1 MKINDVEQALGIS
14 KANIRFYEK
23 QGLLTPERSEN
34 RYRNYSDADVDRLKT
49 IIVLRKLGIPVQNIE
64 KILDGE
70 LNLQD
75 AMRNNIADL
84 EKQIEQ
90 LEGALNLSRQILR
103 EEEESL
109 DTNRYWE
116 IIHQREAKGEKFVE
130 IVSEYWSSIG
140 YPLLATHFGLTDG
153 MSFWKKALIILITC
167 ILYGGIRQLFTDD
180 PNFWIGFLHW
190 PFVFLLCTIITFLI
204 FWVGKRW
211 PKLGSFLL
219 NLLAIIIIVALGGV
233 LLLLVGGGLVALW
246 NWIF

>member
-23 QGLLTPERSEN
+23 QGLLTPERTEN
-34 RYRNYSDADVDRLKT
+34 KYRNYSDADVERLKT
-49 IIVLRKLGIPVQNIE
+49 IIVLRKLGIPVQNIG
-64 KILDGE
+64 KILEGE
-70 LNLQD
+70 LDFQD
-75 AMRNNIADL
+75 AVRENISAM

-103 EEEESL
+103 EQEKML
-109 DTNRYWE
+109 DTARYWE
-116 IIHQREAKGEKFVE
+116 IIQQKEAQGEKFFA

-140 YPLLATHFGLTDG
+140 YPLLATRFGLTED
-153 MSFWKKALIILITC
+153 MSFWKKIRIVLLACLGYGVITSILTND
-167 ILYGGIRQLFTDD
+167 G
-180 PNFWIGFLHW
+180 NFWLHLLHW
-190 PFVFLLCTIITFLI
+190 PIVIGAGTAITFFI

-211 PKLGSFLL
+211 PKIGSFLL
-219 NLLAIIIIVALGGV
+219 NLLTIIIVSILGGV

>member
-34 RYRNYSDADVDRLKT
+34 KYRNYSDADVDRLKT
-49 IIVLRKLGIPVQNIE
+49 IIVLRKLGIPIQNIG

-70 LNLQD
+70 LDFQD
-75 AMRNNIADL
+75 AMRENISDL
-84 EKQIEQ
+84 EKQIQQ

-103 EEEESL
+103 EQEETL
-109 DTNRYWE
+109 DTARYWE
-116 IIHQREAKGEKFVE
+116 IIQQKEAQGEQFLD

-140 YPLLATHFGLTDG
+140 YPLLATRFGLRED
-153 MSFWKKALIILITC
+153 MSVWKKIFTVLLACFCYGVITSILS
-167 ILYGGIRQLFTDD
+167 DD
-180 PNFWIGFLHW
+180 GNFWLHLLHW
-190 PFVFLLCTIITFLI
+190 PIVIGAGTAISFFI

-211 PKLGSFLL
+211 PKLSSFLL
-219 NLLAIIIIVALGGV
+219 NLLTIIIVVILGGV
-233 LLLLVGGGLVALW
+233 LLLLVGGGFVALW